1 MSAIAERLS
10 QVVIEKPQVHHNLSL
25 FPLVAEAS
33 ADPGYLLLDE
43 ALEGGCARVTEVS
56 ETGSVPEL
64 KFVNGCDRPVFLLDG
79 EELVGAKQNRILNL
93 SILVPAGA
101 TIVVPVSC
109 VEAGRWHHESEEF
122 STAGRAHFAHG
133 RARKAARVSES
144 MSAYGT
150 RRSDQSEV
158 WDDIAERSARMNV
171 RSETGAAAALYE
183 THRARLEDYDRAFQA
198 VEGQVGALFAI
209 NGRVIGFDLFDG
221 SALLEGLLPK
231 LVRSYALDAIDA
243 GESASRTPPEAAAQL
258 IEAAGAAEAERFPAV
273 GRGEDWRIRGE
284 GLAGGALVDEG
295 RVVHLCV
302 FRLEAGQGGSTG
314 GNGLRMLR
322 SSLRRRARYRV

>member
-1 MSAIAERLS
+1 MSVIAERLS
-10 QVVIEKPQVHHNLSL
+10 QVVVEKPQVHNNLAL
-25 FPLVAEAS
+25 FPLVSEVAAE
-33 ADPGYLLLDE
+33 PGYLLLGE
-43 ALEGGCARVTEVS
+43 ALASGCGRVTEVS
-56 ETGSVPEL
+56 DAGSVPEL
-64 KFVNGCDRPVFLLDG
+64 RFVNDCERPVFLLDG

-93 SILVPAGA
+93 SVLAPAKS

-109 VEAGRWHHESEEF
+109 VEAGRWRHESAEF
-122 STAGRAHFAHG
+122 AVAERAHFAHG

-150 RRSDQSEV
+150 RRSDQAEV

-171 RSETGAAAALYE
+171 RSNTGAAAALYE
-183 THRARLEDYDRAFQA
+183 SHHARLEDYDRAFRA

-221 SALLEGLLPK
+221 PALLEGLLPK

-243 GESASRTPPEAAAQL
+243 GESASRTPPEAAVQL
-258 IEAAGAAEAERFPAV
+258 IEAAGAARAERFPAV

-302 FRLEAGQGGSTG
+302 FRVEAAQGGGTG
-314 GNGLRMLR
+314 GNGPRMLR
-322 SSLRRRARYRV
+322 SSLRRRARSRG